1 MPKIVSSG
9 KCRLCGQLTGKPRM
23 TTHLKTCIKRN
34 TAAPAQ
40 DGKTARCFH
49 VVVGATYDPA
59 YWLHL
64 EAPADV
70 TFDRL
75 DRVLRDIW
83 LECCGHMSAFRF
95 PRKRVRPTSPQ
106 GFAQML
112 KEFARGGFEDELED
126 EQQMMGERL
135 GKRLHPGVTLDYEYD
150 FGSTTQLSLRV
161 LDEYSRSL
169 PKPKIRLLAR
179 NEPPD
184 ILCAQCGKL
193 AMQVCVE
200 CEGGIPMCDRCAAK
214 HECGEEML
222 LPILNS
228 PRTGVCGYCGPS
240 VEPQGLPGQRG
251 GWTRNT

>member
-1 MPKIVSSG
+1 
-9 KCRLCGQLTGKPRM
+9 
-23 TTHLKTCIKRN
+23 
-34 TAAPAQ
+34 
-40 DGKTARCFH
+40 
-49 VVVGATYDPA
+49 
-59 YWLHL
+59 
-64 EAPADV
+64 
-70 TFDRL
+70 
-75 DRVLRDIW
+75 
-83 LECCGHMSAFRF
+83 
-95 PRKRVRPTSPQ
+95 
-106 GFAQML
+106 
-112 KEFARGGFEDELED
+112 
-126 EQQMMGERL
+126 
-135 GKRLHPGVTLDYEYD
+135 
-150 FGSTTQLSLRV
+150 V
-161 LDEYSRSL
+161 LDEYSCSL

>member
-9 KCRLCGQLTGKPRM
+9 KCRLCGQLVGKAQM
-23 TTHLKTCIKRN
+23 STHLKKCRKGGSPD
-34 TAAPAQ
+34 PAK
-40 DGKTARCFH
+40 GVKTTRCFH
-49 VVVGATYDPA
+49 LVVGATYDPA

-64 EAPADV
+64 ELPAET
-70 TFDRL
+70 TFGDL

-95 PRKRVRPTSPQ
+95 PQQRVRPTSPRD
-106 GFAQML
+106 FAQML
-112 KEFARGGFEDELED
+112 EKFARGGFEDELKD

-150 FGSTTQLSLRV
+150 FGSTTNLSLRV
-161 LDEYSRSL
+161 LDDYDCSH

-184 ILCAQCGKL
+184 IKCFQCGKP
-193 AMQVCVE
+193 ATQACVE
-200 CEGGIPMCDRCAAK
+200 CEGAPMCDACATE

-228 PRTGVCGYCGPS
+228 PRAGVCGYCGPS
-240 VEPQGLPGQRG
+240 VEP
-251 GWTRNT
+251 